1 MKQLVTWFKE
11 MVTRILVAFKLKSTQ
26 VITPDPLITRPQRI
40 NEIMSLP
47 QVQKLKNEMTI
58 KQGNEF
64 LDLVAIQYQIQ
75 KLDTGQRMI
84 LGMAMETTAKQMKQA
99 QQQLK
104 TLN

>member
-1 MKQLVTWFKE
+1 M
-11 MVTRILVAFKLKSTQ
+11 
-26 VITPDPLITRPQRI
+26 
-40 NEIMSLP
+40 
-47 QVQKLKNEMTI
+47 

>member
-1 MKQLVTWFKE
+1 MKQLAIWL
-11 MVTRILVAFKLKSTQ
+11 RQGIIHILAAFKLKSSVVT
-26 VITPDPLITRPQRI
+26 TPEVSTTKPQKVKEMMNHPDVQRI
-40 NEIMSLP
+40 R
-47 QVQKLKNEMTI
+47 NEMI
-58 KQGNEF
+58 VKQGNEF